1 MLIQAITLFP
11 EMFDSI
17 TEYGVTGRAKKQD
30 LWQFNAINP
39 RRFADNKLGYI
50 DDRPFGGGPGMI
62 MMAPPLQAAIEEART
77 QHTGSS
83 KTVYLSPQG
92 RPLDHQK
99 VGELARLDNLILVCG
114 RYEGI
119 DERVL
124 VQNIDEEICIGDFV
138 VSGGELPAM
147 MLMDAVLRL
156 LPGVLGDM
164 QSAEQDSFANG
175 LLDCPHYTRPIE
187 FQGMA
192 APEVLRSGNHALI
205 AQWRLKQ
212 SLQRTLARRPDLLE
226 KRELTPQES
235 RLLHEIKQEERES
248 HYNRTKNEL
257 DPTIRAR
264 RNCSLEQSHPRICTG

>member
-1 MLIQAITLFP
+1 MKIQAVTLFP

-17 TEYGVTGRAKKQD
+17 TEYGVTGRAKKQG
-30 LWQFNAINP
+30 LWQFDAINP

-124 VQNIDEEICIGDFV
+124 AQSIDEEICIGDFV

-235 RLLHEIKQEERES
+235 RLLHEIRQEERES
-248 HYNRTKNEL
+248 HYNQ
-257 DPTIRAR
+257 D
-264 RNCSLEQSHPRICTG
+264 